1 MTIHFSHFPISAYS
15 LQIHNLI
22 WCWYVML
29 CPIWCN
35 LPNLKNTKNTHGG
48 ALLKPATCN
57 FTKSNI
63 PLRVFVMFFK
73 LRKWYQ
79 IAQKRLIFLSQSLE
93 YNKKMTY
100 LRLRIT
106 QGKWLWTALY
116 FTINHTAS
124 KEPSFWVSAY
134 SEVYKLFYFY
144 PN

>member
-1 MTIHFSHFPISAYS
+1 
-15 LQIHNLI
+15 
-22 WCWYVML
+22 ML
-29 CPIWCN
+29 CPIWYN

-106 QGKWLWTALY
+106 QGK
-116 FTINHTAS
+116 
-124 KEPSFWVSAY
+124 
-134 SEVYKLFYFY
+134 
-144 PN
+144 